1 MRISSKAM
9 LKNNLALTN
18 YLVIALGIYIL
29 IAAGLLLVVPI
40 QDYNILVCQ
49 LILIIC
55 SVLFISVGWRIPYR
69 SIFLLILG
77 FQLIFSYLLFWD
89 FKYIV
94 GHILGYNAIDSSLY
108 SEIAQKTYDLSFKQ
122 AINVF
127 EDYLRSVSDYGF
139 PIFLRLIYRLADGNV
154 EFGHKILIL
163 TNCFLQ
169 IATCYITGK
178 ISSSIGISYKHTK
191 LIVLLWGINPC
202 SIYLNVSG
210 LKEPLF
216 TFICMSI
223 MYGMY
228 KCHASRSILKH
239 ITLLILIALS
249 WFFRNYMTIFFILI
263 YWGFCVFQNAYKK
276 IFLSICILS
285 LTLCIGF
292 TSLLVE
298 VFPEI
303 YYAMLQ
309 SEEILPSGIAKY
321 VYYALAFLAPI
332 PKFFN
337 ISTPQMLLVVGYSI
351 LKFSCSIF
359 AIVGCWYWIKNKTVT
374 FFPLINIFLFTVIM
388 LIVSAHYID
397 YRYAYPIM
405 PCFFIM
411 MVEGV
416 RYCKKGVSYLYLLC
430 STLIVVAFNMQLY

>member
-1 MRISSKAM
+1 M
-9 LKNNLALTN
+9 LKNLALTD

-29 IAAGLLLVVPI
+29 IAAGLSLVVPI
-40 QDYNILVCQ
+40 QDYNIFICQ
-49 LILIIC
+49 FILIIC
-55 SVLFISVGWRIPYR
+55 SVLFISVGWHVSYR
-69 SIFLLILG
+69 SIFLLIIG
-77 FQLIFSYLLFWD
+77 FHLIFSYLLFWD
-89 FKYIV
+89 FKYIT
-94 GHILGYNAIDSSLY
+94 GHFLGYNAIDSLLY
-108 SEIAQKTYDLSFKQ
+108 SEIAQETYDLSFKQ
-122 AINVF
+122 TINVF
-127 EDYLRSVSDYGF
+127 EEHLRSVSDYGYPF
-139 PIFLRLIYRLADGNV
+139 FLKFIYKFSDGNV
-154 EFGHKILIL
+154 ELGHKILIL

-169 IATCYITGK
+169 IVTCYITGK
-178 ISSSIGISYKHTK
+178 ISSSIGTNYQHTK

-202 SIYLNVSG
+202 SIYLNASG

-223 MYGMY
+223 MYGIY
-228 KCHASRSILKH
+228 KCHTSQSILKH

-263 YWGFCVFQNAYKK
+263 YLGFCFFQNIYKK
-276 IFLSICILS
+276 LFLSICILS
-285 LTLCIGF
+285 LILCIGF

-303 YYAMLQ
+303 YYAILQ
-309 SEEILPSGIAKY
+309 SEEILPSGITKY

-332 PKFFN
+332 PKFYN
-337 ISTPQMLLVVGYSI
+337 VSTPQMLLVVGYSI

-359 AIVGCWYWIKNKTVT
+359 AIVGCWYWIKNKTLM
-374 FFPLINIFLFTVIM
+374 FYPLINIFLFTVIM

-416 RYCKKGVSYLYLLC
+416 KYCKKGMSYLYLL
-430 STLIVVAFNMQLY
+430 SSALIVIAFNMQLY

>member
-1 MRISSKAM
+1 M
-9 LKNNLALTN
+9 LKNLTLTN
-18 YLVIALGIYIL
+18 YLIITLGVYVL
-29 IAAGLLLVVPI
+29 IAAGLSLVVPI
-40 QDYNILVCQ
+40 QDYNILICQ
-49 LILIIC
+49 FILIIC
-55 SVLFISVGWRIPYR
+55 SVLFILVGWRVSYR

-77 FQLIFSYLLFWD
+77 FQLILSYLLFWD

-94 GHILGYNAIDSSLY
+94 GHFLGYNAIDSLLY
-108 SEIAQKTYDLSFKQ
+108 SEIAQKTCNLSFEQ
-122 AINVF
+122 TINIF
-127 EDYLRSVSDYGF
+127 EDYLKSVSDYGF
-139 PIFLRLIYRLADGNV
+139 PIFLRFVYKFADGNV

-163 TNCFLQ
+163 ANCFLQ
-169 IATCYITGK
+169 VTTCYITGK
-178 ISSSIGISYKHTK
+178 ISNSIGINYKHTK

-223 MYGMY
+223 MYGIY
-228 KCHASRSILKH
+228 RCHSSQSILKH
-239 ITLLILIALS
+239 TTLLILIAIS

-263 YWGFCVFQNAYKK
+263 YLGFCVFQNIYKK
-276 IFLSICILS
+276 LFLSICILS

-298 VFPEI
+298 IFPEI
-303 YYAMLQ
+303 YYAILQ
-309 SEEILPSGIAKY
+309 SEEILPSGIVKY
-321 VYYALAFLAPI
+321 VYYVLAFLAPI

-359 AIVGCWYWIKNKTVT
+359 AIAGCWYWIKNKTLM

-411 MVEGV
+411 MVEGLK
-416 RYCKKGVSYLYLLC
+416 YCKKGISYLYLLG
-430 STLIVVAFNMQLY
+430 SALIVVLFNMQLY